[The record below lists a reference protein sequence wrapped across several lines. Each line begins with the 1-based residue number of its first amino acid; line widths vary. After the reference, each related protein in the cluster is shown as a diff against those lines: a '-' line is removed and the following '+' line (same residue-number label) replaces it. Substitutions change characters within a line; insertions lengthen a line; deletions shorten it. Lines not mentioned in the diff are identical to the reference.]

1 MTIGPT
7 TALTWAPEVGGK
19 GVAGYV
25 RRGASG
31 QNERRVESIK
41 R

>member
-19 GVAGYV
+19 VAGYV